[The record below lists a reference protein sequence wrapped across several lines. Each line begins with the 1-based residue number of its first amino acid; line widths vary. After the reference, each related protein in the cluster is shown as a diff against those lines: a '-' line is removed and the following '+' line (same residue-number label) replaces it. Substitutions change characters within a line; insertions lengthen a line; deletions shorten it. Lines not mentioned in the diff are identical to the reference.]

1 MYLNDDKI
9 FYKHNILS
17 LFKGDRFRSM
27 IDDAWWFGTI
37 ASQSP
42 YEAIYPDSMFQ
53 CFIVKY
59 VPQNIDLMLYHMHQ
73 LDFFPLMKEVL
84 KLLWKTMNMN
94 QIYDTDQK

>member
-1 MYLNDDKI
+1 MYLNNDEI
-9 FYKHNILS
+9 FYKPNILS

-59 VPQNIDLMLYHMHQ
+59 VPQNIDLMLYHMHH
-73 LDFFPLMKEVL
+73 L
-84 KLLWKTMNMN
+84 KLLWKTMNIN

>member
-1 MYLNDDKI
+1 MYLNNDEM
-9 FYKHNILS
+9 FYKPNILS

-53 CFIVKY
+53 CFIVK
-59 VPQNIDLMLYHMHQ
+59 
-73 LDFFPLMKEVL
+73 
-84 KLLWKTMNMN
+84 
-94 QIYDTDQK
+94 

>member
-1 MYLNDDKI
+1 
-9 FYKHNILS
+9 
-17 LFKGDRFRSM
+17 M

-59 VPQNIDLMLYHMHQ
+59 VPQNIDLMLYHMHR

>member
-1 MYLNDDKI
+1 
-9 FYKHNILS
+9 
-17 LFKGDRFRSM
+17 M

-73 LDFFPLMKEVL
+73 LDFFPPDERSYKIALENYEYKPNLQYRSEVKGL
-84 KLLWKTMNMN
+84 RLSNVL
-94 QIYDTDQK
+94 